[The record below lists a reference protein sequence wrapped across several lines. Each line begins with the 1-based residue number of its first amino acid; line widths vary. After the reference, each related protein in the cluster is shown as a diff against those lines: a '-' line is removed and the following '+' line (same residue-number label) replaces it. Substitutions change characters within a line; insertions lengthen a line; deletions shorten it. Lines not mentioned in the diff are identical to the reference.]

1 MLARRK
7 GKGHAMSRIAE
18 IFRSAAPD
26 ARAEYRAAF
35 DTGGPLLDE
44 AELRTPLRI
53 AHFLAQVLHESGGG
67 TVLFENLRYRTPE
80 RLLEIFG
87 VGRHSAAI
95 RESEVAGLIGNAEA
109 LAERVYGL
117 GNPRKAAE
125 LGNGDT
131 GDGFRYRGGGLLQT
145 TGRGNYRRMGARC
158 GVEFERDP
166 ALVTA
171 AEHALKPALREWAEG
186 NLNLAADRDDIAAI
200 TRRIN
205 GGFNGLADRKRWF
218 ARVWPL
224 AQGDGPAMPAWQ
236 AADPAGDT
244 RWLQHALNDLGAS
257 PRLVVDGKAGPATE
271 AAVRW
276 FQGLAGLSVDGVAG
290 PVTRAALRLRLD
302 AVRGG

>member
-1 MLARRK
+1 
-7 GKGHAMSRIAE
+7 MSRIAE
-18 IFRSAAPD
+18 IFRRIAPD

-35 DTGGPLLDE
+35 DAGDALLAE
-44 AELRTPLRI
+44 AEITTPLRT

-87 VGRHSAAI
+87 VGRHSAAV
-95 RESEVAGLIGNAEA
+95 RPDEVPGLIGDPEA

-125 LGNGDT
+125 LGNLEP

-145 TGRGNYRRMGARC
+145 TGRGNYRRMGQRC
-158 GVEFERDP
+158 GLDLEGEP

-171 AEHALKPALREWAEG
+171 AAHALKPALREWSEG
-186 NLNLAADRDDIAAI
+186 SLNLAADLDDIALI

-224 AQGDGPAMPAWQ
+224 AQGDGPPLPAWQ
-236 AADPAGDT
+236 AAGDSTDT
-244 RWLQHALNDLGAS
+244 RWLQQALNDLGAS
-257 PRLVVDGKAGPATE
+257 PRLDVDGRAGPATE
-271 AAVRW
+271 AAIRW
-276 FQGLAGLSVDGVAG
+276 FQGLAGLTVDGVAG
-290 PVTRAALRLRLD
+290 PVTRAAIRLRLD